1 MSGSSPNVG
10 GLSNDPLN
18 TVGDSSPPPLDSQT
32 MTARYNQRNP
42 AVKRL
47 MREAAEMAVS
57 DERWDIDAKPLD
69 DNLFEWHFTFRG
81 PPETVYSRGVYH
93 GRVIFPSQYPLT
105 PPEIAIL
112 TPNGRFETGTKIC
125 LSISNHHPETWLPSW
140 SIRTAITALRAF
152 MASDS
157 PGAIGSLQCSDQA
170 RRQMATESMSY
181 NCSSCG
187 HTTGLLAPMPEPES
201 NSTVP
206 QEKNDALIQ
215 GNEQTTADNT
225 ISSGVNASPTT
236 ELDAKSITTSSN
248 EIQETRGIGES
259 LIIPN
264 EQAEQALV
272 GNESGL
278 ALPDVNSVGL
288 NVSPPSVGHGAR
300 QVQRRVLVP
309 QELAE
314 IERQQN
320 NNVYITCLIF
330 VIILA
335 ITVLAI
341 LALIKRSNRWSSK

>member
-1 MSGSSPNVG
+1 M
-10 GLSNDPLN
+10 
-18 TVGDSSPPPLDSQT
+18 
-32 MTARYNQRNP
+32 
-42 AVKRL
+42 
-47 MREAAEMAVS
+47 
-57 DERWDIDAKPLD
+57 
-69 DNLFEWHFTFRG
+69 
-81 PPETVYSRGVYH
+81 
-93 GRVIFPSQYPLT
+93 
-105 PPEIAIL
+105 
-112 TPNGRFETGTKIC
+112 
-125 LSISNHHPETWLPSW
+125 
-140 SIRTAITALRAF
+140 
-152 MASDS
+152 
-157 PGAIGSLQCSDQA
+157 
-170 RRQMATESMSY
+170 
-181 NCSSCG
+181 
-187 HTTGLLAPMPEPES
+187 
-201 NSTVP
+201 P